1 MWAPRGRAFAALRQ
15 GAGFRKFP
23 GVFPEAGLRAGSRVP
38 FPLLPAVR
46 PRLRRA
52 PRGGAYL
59 LPELASRSGERDV
72 ISRNR
77 RSRTAAPAAHGP
89 RSHRLEALKNSLR
102 LPFPGRL
109 RTARPK
115 PRAPP
120 FVDAPPNILS
130 SELRPRGPLCYGVFM
145 AEKTAEKFVF
155 YMYRMTKAY
164 PPGKEVLKDISLSFY
179 YGAKIGIIGPNGA
192 GKSTLLRIMA
202 GLDKEFR
209 GEAWIEPGRTAGYL
223 PQEPKLDEALSVREN
238 VMQAVAGK
246 KAVLDRYNEIAMR
259 FAEELTDDEMNA
271 LLEEQGKLQD
281 KIDAEDLWSLDR
293 NIEIAMD
300 ALRCPPGDLP
310 VTNLSG
316 GERRRVALCRLLL
329 EAPDLLLLDEPTNHL
344 DAESVAWLERHL
356 REYKGS
362 VVLVTHDR
370 YFLDNVTGWIL
381 EIDRGRGVP
390 WQGNYA
396 AWLDQKLERLRK
408 EEKGE
413 SDRQKRLSRE
423 QEWVKQSPKARH
435 AKSKARLKAYEEL
448 LAEDAREQV
457 KTAQIMIPNGKR
469 LGDVVI
475 QATGLR
481 KAYGDKLLF
490 EDLTFTLPRSG
501 IVGIIGPNGA
511 GKSTLFKIITGAET
525 PDAGTLKIGET
536 VEIISMEQG
545 RESLDN
551 SKTVWEEISG
561 GKDEL
566 VIGARKMNSR
576 AYCGLFNF
584 AGADQ
589 QKKLSVLSGGERN
602 RVLMAKNLQKPGNL
616 LILDE
621 PTNDLDIETLQALE
635 QAILKFAGCAVI
647 ISHDRWFLD
656 RIATHILAYE
666 GDSKVVWFEGNWS
679 EYEAARRA
687 RLGED
692 ADNPKPVRYKTLT
705 R

>member
-1 MWAPRGRAFAALRQ
+1 
-15 GAGFRKFP
+15 
-23 GVFPEAGLRAGSRVP
+23 
-38 FPLLPAVR
+38 
-46 PRLRRA
+46 
-52 PRGGAYL
+52 
-59 LPELASRSGERDV
+59 
-72 ISRNR
+72 
-77 RSRTAAPAAHGP
+77 
-89 RSHRLEALKNSLR
+89 
-102 LPFPGRL
+102 
-109 RTARPK
+109 
-115 PRAPP
+115 
-120 FVDAPPNILS
+120 
-130 SELRPRGPLCYGVFM
+130 M

-155 YMYRMTKAY
+155 YMHRMSKIY

-179 YGAKIGIIGPNGA
+179 YGAKIGIIGTNGS

-202 GLDKEFR
+202 GIDKEFQ

-223 PQEPKLDEALSVREN
+223 PQEPQLDPNLTVKEN
-238 VMQAVAGK
+238 VMQAVAK
-246 KAVLDRYNEIAMR
+246 KQAVLDRFNEISMK
-259 FAEELTDDEMNA
+259 FAEEMSDDEMNA
-271 LLEEQGKLQD
+271 LMEEQGQLQD
-281 KIDAEDLWSLDR
+281 IIDAQDLWSLDR

-300 ALRCPPGDLP
+300 ALRCPPGDWP

-316 GERRRVALCRLLL
+316 GEKRRVALCRLLL
-329 EAPDLLLLDEPTNHL
+329 EEPDLLLLDEPTNHL

-362 VVLVTHDR
+362 VILVTHDR

-381 EIDRGRGVP
+381 EIDRGRGIP

-396 AWLDQKLERLRK
+396 EWLDQKLERLRT

-423 QEWVKQSPKARH
+423 QEWVRQSPKARQ

-448 LAEDAREQV
+448 LAEDKREQV
-457 KTAQIMIPNGKR
+457 RVAQITIPNGKR

-475 QATGLR
+475 QAEGLR
-481 KAYGDKLLF
+481 KAFGEKLLF
-490 EDLTFTLPRSG
+490 DNLSFTLPRSG

-511 GKSTLFKIITGAET
+511 GKTTLFKIITGQEQA
-525 PDAGTLKIGET
+525 DAGSLKIGET

-545 RESLDN
+545 RDSLDD
-551 SKTVWEEISG
+551 SKTVWETISG
-561 GKDEL
+561 GLDEL
-566 VIGARKMNSR
+566 VIGERKMNSR

-584 AGADQ
+584 TGADQ

-616 LILDE
+616 LFLDE

-635 QAILKFAGCAVI
+635 QAVLRFAGCAVI

-656 RIATHILAYE
+656 RVATHILAYE
-666 GDSKVVWFEGNWS
+666 GDSQVVWFEGNWS
-679 EYEAARRA
+679 EYEADRRK

-692 ADNPKPVRYKTLT
+692 AENPKPIRYNTLT

>member
-1 MWAPRGRAFAALRQ
+1 
-15 GAGFRKFP
+15 
-23 GVFPEAGLRAGSRVP
+23 
-38 FPLLPAVR
+38 
-46 PRLRRA
+46 
-52 PRGGAYL
+52 
-59 LPELASRSGERDV
+59 
-72 ISRNR
+72 
-77 RSRTAAPAAHGP
+77 
-89 RSHRLEALKNSLR
+89 
-102 LPFPGRL
+102 
-109 RTARPK
+109 
-115 PRAPP
+115 
-120 FVDAPPNILS
+120 
-130 SELRPRGPLCYGVFM
+130 M
-145 AEKTAEKFVF
+145 AEKNAEKFVF
-155 YMYRMTKAY
+155 YMHRMSKIY

-179 YGAKIGIIGPNGA
+179 YGAKIGIIGTNGS

-202 GLDKEFR
+202 GIDKEFQ

-223 PQEPKLDEALSVREN
+223 PQEPQLDPNLTVKEN
-238 VMQAVAGK
+238 VMQAVSK
-246 KAVLDRYNEIAMR
+246 KQAVLDRYNEISMK
-259 FAEELTDDEMNA
+259 FAEEMTDEEMNA
-271 LLEEQGKLQD
+271 LMEEQGQLQD
-281 KIDAEDLWSLDR
+281 IIDAQDLWSLDR

-300 ALRCPPGDLP
+300 ALRCPPGDWP

-316 GERRRVALCRLLL
+316 GEKRRVALCRLLL
-329 EAPDLLLLDEPTNHL
+329 EEPDLLLLDEPTNHL

-362 VVLVTHDR
+362 VILVTHDR

-381 EIDRGRGVP
+381 EIDRGRGIP

-396 AWLDQKLERLRK
+396 EWLDQKLERLRT

-423 QEWVKQSPKARH
+423 QEWVKQSPKARQ

-448 LAEDAREQV
+448 LAEDKREQV
-457 KTAQIMIPNGKR
+457 RVAQITIPNGKR

-475 QATGLR
+475 QADGLR
-481 KAYGDKLLF
+481 KAFGEKLLF
-490 EDLTFTLPRSG
+490 DNLSFTLPRSG

-511 GKSTLFKIITGAET
+511 GKTTLFKIITGQEKA
-525 PDAGTLKIGET
+525 DAGSLKIGET

-545 RESLDN
+545 RESLDD
-551 SKTVWEEISG
+551 SKTVWETISG
-561 GKDEL
+561 GLDEL
-566 VIGARKMNSR
+566 VIGERKMNSR

-584 AGADQ
+584 TGADQ

-616 LILDE
+616 LFLDE

-635 QAILKFAGCAVI
+635 QAVLRFAGCAVI

-656 RIATHILAYE
+656 RVATHILAYE
-666 GDSKVVWFEGNWS
+666 GDSQVVWFEGNWS
-679 EYEAARRA
+679 EYEADRRK

-692 ADNPKPVRYKTLT
+692 AENPKPIRYKTLT